1 MPDLSPLLASP
12 HVGVDPHPDVRAGL
26 LTRRTFRTFLR
37 RGVGAAPRA
46 GLLDAARWAWTAD
59 GSDPVRLIVLDDP
72 PLKRELFALT
82 RESKAVSNHWE
93 GLFRPAGLR
102 GYVQH
107 WTVTPFCI
115 AVCADPAAGPRHI
128 HNGWNHHLAAAA
140 AAENL
145 ALAARAYGMA
155 LVMYSHFSQEKL
167 KRLLDV
173 PFDWD
178 TIGVMGVGWPDLR
191 RTNPKVLAASLM
203 RLSLDELVADE
214 RYGAPAPA
222 ELIAER
228 ETDGR
233 LPDLLATMSSVRWVT
248 RFRDEPVAAPC
259 VFEILRA
266 ARWAPSAG
274 NFQPV
279 RYVVLRDRARL
290 GKLAD
295 LARESVEVSGHWVS
309 RYRDG
314 VDEHPDWR
322 AVPLA
327 IALITDPTK
336 GGPHIHGEATHM
348 HAGGLAAQNMAVMA
362 QALGLGTTLVTHW
375 IEEQVKTLIDCPRN
389 WDLVGVM
396 PLGVPAE
403 RTERN
408 PKPLTELVY
417 QDRFGRPW
425 RPGQAD
431 ADDG

>member
-1 MPDLSPLLASP
+1 
-12 HVGVDPHPDVRAGL
+12 VGFDANPDVRRGL
-26 LTRRTFRTFLR
+26 LTRRTFRTFLD
-37 RGVGAAPRA
+37 RGVDATTRA
-46 GLLDAARWAWTAD
+46 GVLDAARWAWTAD

-72 PLKRELFALT
+72 DLKRELFALT
-82 RESKAVSNHWE
+82 RESKAISNHWE

-107 WTVTPFCI
+107 WTATPFCI

-128 HNGWNHHLAAAA
+128 HNGWNHHLAA

-173 PFDWD
+173 PFAWD
-178 TIGVMGVGWPDLR
+178 VIGVLGAGWPDLR
-191 RTNPKVLAASLM
+191 RTNPRVLAASLT
-203 RLSLDELVADE
+203 RLSLGELVSAE

-228 ETDGR
+228 DPDG
-233 LPDLLATMSSVRWVT
+233 PMSDLMQAVTGVRWVT
-248 RFRDEPVAAPC
+248 RFEAAPVPAAS

-279 RYVVLRDRARL
+279 RYIVLRDRARL
-290 GKLAD
+290 GRLAD
-295 LARESVEVSGHWVS
+295 LARESVEVSAHWVE
-309 RYRDG
+309 RYRTATLG
-314 VDEHPDWR
+314 EHPDWR

-327 IALITDPTK
+327 VVLIVDPTR

-375 IEEQVKTLIDCPRN
+375 IEEQVKVLVDCPRA

-396 PLGVPAE
+396 PVGAPAARPA
-403 RTERN
+403 RT
-408 PKPLTELVY
+408 PTPLAEFVY
-417 QDRFGRPW
+417 QDRFARPW
-425 RPGQAD
+425 RPGAAGAQA
-431 ADDG
+431 

>member
-1 MPDLSPLLASP
+1 LPDPSLLLASP
-12 HVGVDPHPDVRAGL
+12 HVGLDPRPDVRAGL
-26 LTRRTFRTFLR
+26 LTRRTFRTFLKR
-37 RGVGAAPRA
+37 PVAPAMRA
-46 GLLDAARWAWTAD
+46 SVLDAARWGWTAA

-72 PLKRELFALT
+72 ALKRELFALT

-107 WTVTPFCI
+107 WTATPFCI
-115 AVCADPAAGPRHI
+115 AVCADRAAGPAHI

-145 ALAARAYGMA
+145 ALAARYFGMA

-167 KRLLDV
+167 KRLLDA
-173 PFDWD
+173 PFDLD
-178 TIGVMGVGWPDLR
+178 VIGVMGVGWPDLR
-191 RTNPKVLAASLM
+191 RTNPKVLAASLT
-203 RLSLDELVADE
+203 RLALSELVAEE

-228 ETDGR
+228 PVNGA
-233 LPDLLATMSSVRWVT
+233 LPDLLETMTGVRWIT
-248 RFRDEPVAAPC
+248 RFRDEPVPAGS

-266 ARWAPSAG
+266 GQWAPSAG

-279 RYVVLRDRARL
+279 RYVVLGDRARL
-290 GKLAD
+290 ARLAD
-295 LARESVEVSGHWVS
+295 LARESVELSGHWTPS
-309 RYRDG
+309 YRG
-314 VDEHPDWR
+314 GAGEHPDWR

-327 IALITDPTK
+327 IALIVDPTK

-362 QALGLGTTLVTHW
+362 HALGLGTTLVTHW

-396 PLGVPAE
+396 PLGVPDGRPE
-403 RTERN
+403 RT
-408 PKPLTELVY
+408 PKPLTDLVY
-417 QDRFGRPW
+417 RDRFSAPW
-425 RPGQAD
+425 RPG
-431 ADDG
+431 DDR